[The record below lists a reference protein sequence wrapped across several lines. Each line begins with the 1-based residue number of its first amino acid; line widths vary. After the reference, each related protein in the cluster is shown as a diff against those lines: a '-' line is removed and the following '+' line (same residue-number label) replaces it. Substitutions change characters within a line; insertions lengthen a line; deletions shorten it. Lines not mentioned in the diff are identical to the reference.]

1 MKKYILASFV
11 MAAACA
17 LYAQG
22 EPVEKTSAM
31 PAIKVEKIVTASGVE
46 KREPVDEAAAFG
58 GDTSRVFTWTRI
70 TAEQPPVKIK
80 HIYYFAGKQVGE
92 VELSV
97 NSSPYRVWSSKA
109 VWPGSWKVEV
119 TSEDGTVLA
128 TAEFTVGA
136 TEGAAPAKTE

>member
-1 MKKYILASFV
+1 MNKYILASTI
-11 MAAACA
+11 MAVAACA

-22 EPVEKTSAM
+22 ETAGKTAAV
-31 PAIKVEKIVTASGVE
+31 PAVKVEKVVTAAGVE
-46 KREPVDEAAAFG
+46 KKEPVGEAMAFAK
-58 GDTSRVFTWTRI
+58 DTSRVFTWTRI

-80 HIYYFAGKQVGE
+80 HVYYFDGKKAGE

-119 TSEDGTVLA
+119 TDEAGAVLA
-128 TAEFTVGA
+128 TSEFTVGDE
-136 TEGAAPAKTE
+136 TAAPAKTE